1 VNAEV
6 INLRRVK
13 KNLARKDAGQQA
25 EANRQKFG
33 RSKNEKSL
41 AAAKEAQATKLHDG
55 HKRDT

>member
-1 VNAEV
+1 VNAEI

-13 KNLARKDAGQQA
+13 KTLARKEAEQQA

-33 RSKNEKSL
+33 RSKNEKSST
-41 AAAKEAQATKLHDG
+41 AAKEAQATKLHDG

>member
-1 VNAEV
+1 VSAEI
-6 INLRRVK
+6 INLRRAK
-13 KNLARKDAGQQA
+13 KTMARKDAGQQA

-41 AAAKEAQATKLHDG
+41 AIAKEAQATKLHDG

>member
-1 VNAEV
+1 MNAEI
-6 INLRRVK
+6 INLRRAK
-13 KNLARKDAGQQA
+13 KTLARKETEQQA

>member
-1 VNAEV
+1 VNAEI

-13 KNLARKDAGQQA
+13 KTLARKEAEQQA
-25 EANRQKFG
+25 EANRKKFG

-41 AAAKEAQATKLHDG
+41 TTAKEAQATKLLDG